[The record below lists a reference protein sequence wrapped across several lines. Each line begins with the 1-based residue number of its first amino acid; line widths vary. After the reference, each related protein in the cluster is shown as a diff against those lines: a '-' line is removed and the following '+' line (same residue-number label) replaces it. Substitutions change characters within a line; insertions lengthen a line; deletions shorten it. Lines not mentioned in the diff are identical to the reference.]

1 MAMAIRRPERRN
13 GAETEQRNCRV
24 MGGRFS
30 DRSLHLVLVVGNL
43 IWGSEGSAALAERP
57 SHECAETRGLR
68 PGGARSSGHASP
80 LDRARPRP
88 TWPGAAPKHLA
99 RSAPLVTPR
108 KYQST
113 LRKLAEVL
121 RKPYARVEPFSGMNA
136 RPENRASTFGATFL
150 CAHHQH
156 QYTFGYT
163 PFMRTSQGLRR
174 CRPTP
179 RPRRMGKRV
188 IAVPAVA

>member
-1 MAMAIRRPERRN
+1 
-13 GAETEQRNCRV
+13 

-121 RKPYARVEPFSGMNA
+121 RKPYARVEPFSGMTPDLKIGRQRSVPPSCA
-136 RPENRASTFGATFL
+136 RIISTNTPLGTHLSCGRARV
-150 CAHHQH
+150 CADAGRRHGHVGWGNGSSASRQLREAARANSPV
-156 QYTFGYT
+156 G
-163 PFMRTSQGLRR
+163 MR
-174 CRPTP
+174 
-179 RPRRMGKRV
+179 
-188 IAVPAVA
+188 A